1 MAGIDSVSGQ
11 DVDAG
16 PEAGLGCFQGPSS
29 EGVGHRHDEDQ
40 NQDQRT
46 QGAPDGRGSAQ
57 GVGCLWAGGIAFGDT
72 LVEGS
77 PADSFGFE
85 RLGRR
90 GRGGRNGGGDRGR
103 RLLEHSIGR
112 GNIGR
117 KRGFRPYTGA
127 KCRAEQT
134 NQVRETLGIRPIK
147 KTWLFCYRQFS
158 EETWKDGEFL
168 CKKVARSGVGTAIL
182 WEEDYYYSGS
192 TYIDIN
198 GGKNWESLTVGYNYG
213 SRQFYL
219 GYVGVSPTLNSLVET
234 LPRSTSVG
242 MMGETNGQT
251 ILTADKI
258 LTGWNRVRTD

>member
-1 MAGIDSVSGQ
+1 MRQYTARVNAGEYLHGKLRVGSASPQFLVSESSARRQAKVSDVMIKRVYSCLLLCIALTGCNGGTSVSQ
-11 DVDAG
+11 D
-16 PEAGLGCFQGPSS
+16 PP
-29 EGVGHRHDEDQ
+29 
-40 NQDQRT
+40 T
-46 QGAPDGRGSAQ
+46 
-57 GVGCLWAGGIAFGDT
+57 DT
-72 LVEGS
+72 
-77 PADSFGFE
+77 
-85 RLGRR
+85 
-90 GRGGRNGGGDRGR
+90 
-103 RLLEHSIGR
+103 
-112 GNIGR
+112 
-117 KRGFRPYTGA
+117 
-127 KCRAEQT
+127 EQT